1 MGMQSRPTARPAAGI
16 VHVLVFGPSRRRT
29 IFGLAIAVAGPLIL
43 APIIERLHAPAGLL
57 VVAVVA
63 AAGIGWLWSGL
74 LSAAVSFLAHGAFI
88 ASSAGGFVV
97 GTNGLIL
104 LGVFVA
110 IAVLVSVEEAA
121 RARAGAIQERVTFLA
136 DANRIITT
144 SLDYGATLQ
153 NLTHLAVPRLADWCA
168 VHLRSEDDS
177 TLTFRVAHA
186 NPEKVDIVE
195 ELWKRYPPNPDDPNS
210 FVYQVLRTG
219 QPRVLRNLPGGFL
232 EATAQDEEHLRM
244 LRELGIRSAIL
255 VPLSGPRGTTGVL
268 TLAHAES
275 GRRHR
280 RIDLPFVQELART
293 ASTAIENARVYQ
305 ERSRIARTLQNS
317 LLPPET
323 PEIPGLDVAVRYR
336 PAGSGNLVGGD
347 FYDVFEAGERSWAV
361 AIGDVCGKGPEAAA
375 ITGLVRQTI
384 RTAATQ
390 EPDPSAVLTTVNHE
404 MIRTNGDRFCTVAL
418 GRIERNGSGS
428 VRVTVSCGGHP
439 PPLVYRPARKVEAT
453 DCLGTLLG
461 VFPEPHLAQA
471 PVDLRP
477 GDAVIFYTD
486 GVTERLE
493 RTGKGGETTLVALLW
508 ESDELN
514 AAGIADR
521 IYVEAAAAS
530 REKPRDDIAIVVVRV
545 PPDESPDDS
554 PS

>member
-16 VHVLVFGPSRRRT
+16 AHELLFGPGRRRT
-29 IFGLAIAVAGPLIL
+29 VAGLAIAVAGPLIL
-43 APIIERLHAPAGLL
+43 APIIERLQAPAGLFL
-57 VVAVVA
+57 VAVVA
-63 AAGIGWLWSGL
+63 AAGVGWLWPGL
-74 LSAAVSFLAHGAFI
+74 ISAGMSLVAYSAFI
-88 ASSAGGFVV
+88 VSPDNGFSV

-104 LGVFVA
+104 LGVNAA
-110 IAVLVSVEEAA
+110 IAILVSVEEAA
-121 RARAGAIQERVTFLA
+121 RARARVNQERVAFLA

-144 SLDYGATLQ
+144 SLDYGTTLQ

-168 VHLRSEDDS
+168 VHLRSDEDS
-177 TLTFRVAHA
+177 QLTFRVAHA
-186 NPEKVDIVE
+186 NPEKVDAVE
-195 ELWKRYPPNPDDPNS
+195 ELWKRYPPNPRDPDS
-210 FVYQVLRTG
+210 FVFQVLRTG
-219 QPRVLRNLPGGFL
+219 QPVVLRNMPAGLIGG
-232 EATAQDEEHLRM
+232 EVQDEEHLRM
-244 LRELGIRSAIL
+244 VNELDVRSAIL
-255 VPLSGPRGTTGVL
+255 VPLTGPRGAIGVL

-280 RIDLPFVQELART
+280 RIDLPFIEELART
-293 ASTAIENARVYQ
+293 ASMAIENARVHQ
-305 ERSRIARTLQNS
+305 ESSRIAQTLQNS

-323 PEIPGLDVAVRYR
+323 PEIPGLDIAVRYR

-390 EPDPSAVLTTVNHE
+390 ESDPSVVLSTVNHE
-404 MIRTNGDRFCTVAL
+404 MIRANGDRFCTVAL
-418 GRIERNGSGS
+418 GRIEHNGNGS

-439 PPLVYRPARKVEAT
+439 APLVYRPARRVEAT

-461 VFPEPHLAQA
+461 VFPDPRLAKA

-493 RTGKGGETTLVALLW
+493 RTGKGGDSTLVALLW
-508 ESDELN
+508 ESDSLN

-521 IYVEAAAAS
+521 IYVEAAAAT
-530 REKPRDDIAIVVVRV
+530 REKPRDDIAIVVIRV
-545 PPDESPDDS
+545 PNGS
-554 PS
+554 

>member
-1 MGMQSRPTARPAAGI
+1 MQSRPTARPAAGM
-16 VHVLVFGPSRRRT
+16 VHELVVGPGRRRT
-29 IFGLAIAVAGPLIL
+29 VIGLVIGLAGPFLL
-43 APIIERLHAPAGLL
+43 APMIERLHAPAGLFL
-57 VVAVVA
+57 IAVVA
-63 AAGIGWLWSGL
+63 AAGVGWLWPGL
-74 LSAAVSFLAHGAFI
+74 VAAAASFLAHSAFI
-88 ASSAGGFVV
+88 ASSAGGFVI
-97 GTNGLIL
+97 GTNAVIL
-104 LGVFVA
+104 LVVFVA

-121 RARAGAIQERVTFLA
+121 RARSRAIQERVTFLA

-144 SLDYGATLQ
+144 SLDYGTTLQ

-168 VHLRSEDDS
+168 VHLRSDDDS
-177 TLTFRVAHA
+177 QLTFRVAHA

-195 ELWKRYPPNPDDPNS
+195 KLWKRYPPDPNDPNS
-210 FVYQVLRTG
+210 SMFRVLRTG
-219 QPRVLRNLPGGFL
+219 KPVVLRNTPTGLFEGH
-232 EATAQDEEHLRM
+232 EQDEDHREM
-244 LRELGIRSAIL
+244 LDEVGMRSAIL
-255 VPLSGPRGTTGVL
+255 VPLSGSRGPIGVL

-280 RIDLPFVQELART
+280 RIDLPFVEELART
-293 ASTAIENARVYQ
+293 ASMAIENARVHQ
-305 ERSRIARTLQNS
+305 ERSRIAQTLQNS

-361 AIGDVCGKGPEAAA
+361 AVGDVCGKGPEAAA

-390 EPDPSAVLTTVNHE
+390 ESDPSVVLSTVNHE

-418 GRIERNGSGS
+418 GRIERNGNGS
-428 VRVTVSCGGHP
+428 INVMVSCGGHP
-439 PPLVYRPARKVEAT
+439 PPLVYRPARKIEAA

-461 VFPEPHLAQA
+461 VFPEPHLEKA
-471 PVDLRP
+471 PVQLRP
-477 GDAVIFYTD
+477 GDALIFYTD

-493 RTGKGGETTLVALLW
+493 RTGKGGDSTLVALLW
-508 ESDELN
+508 ESDSLN

-521 IYVEAAAAS
+521 IYVEAAAAT
-530 REKPRDDIAIVVVRV
+530 REKPRDDIAIVVIRV
-545 PPDESPDDS
+545 PEMTS
-554 PS
+554 